1 MKKFKSAEAKK
12 QALENQRSWE
22 ELMRKY
28 PPVAASKTY
37 KAREAYKPTPLHDAR
52 TTAGAPSLV
61 TPGGSTAA
69 KASQQYTGSAIK
81 GIGTMHKSNMVP
93 IFSDNEAEDIA
104 RMRR

>member
-28 PPVAASKTY
+28 PPVATSK
-37 KAREAYKPTPLHDAR
+37 AYKPTTLHDAR
-52 TTAGAPSLV
+52 TTADVPSLV
-61 TPGGSTAA
+61 TPGGSTLV
-69 KASQQYTGSAIK
+69 KTSQQYTGSAIK

>member
-22 ELMRKY
+22 KLMRKY
-28 PPVAASKTY
+28 PPVATSKTY
-37 KAREAYKPTPLHDAR
+37 KAREAYKPTPLYDAR
-52 TTAGAPSLV
+52 TTASAPSLV
-61 TPGGSTAA
+61 TPGGSTAV

-93 IFSDNEAEDIA
+93 FFSDNEAEDIA